1 MFFQFSFSFFTI
13 IIKTLF
19 PFQSSQAS
27 PIINWLLFLVIHPLS
42 SPSSL
47 AQILGVQVR
56 GKISRTWEKT
66 KPENL
71 WLENNSCNWRLIK
84 CRKWYCCKSIATLML
99 TFCNILWNCPCGFLV

>member
-27 PIINWLLFLVIHPLS
+27 PNINWLLFLVIHPLS

-47 AQILGVQVR
+47 AQILGAQVR

-71 WLENNSCNWRLIK
+71 SLENKSCNWRLIQ
-84 CRKWYCCKSIATLML
+84 CRKRYCCKSIATLML
-99 TFCNILWNCPCGFLV
+99 TFCNILWNCWCGLLV